1 MIYLILALGV
11 CAASSAAVL
20 IRLCDAPPLII
31 AADRMGIAASLILP
45 FAVVKYRDALRAVPA
60 RDRLALLLSGIFLGF
75 HFAFWISSLSHTSV
89 ASSVLLVSTN
99 PIFVGLAGW
108 LLLREPIGVRLA
120 LGTVVSLLGTAIVT
134 FNDWGQGGH
143 ALSGDLL
150 ALAGAAT
157 VSGYLLI
164 GRRQR
169 QRLGLIP
176 YIAVVYTTAALVLLL
191 LALASGHPFTGY
203 GRETYLLFVL
213 LALGPQLLGHSS
225 FNYALKRVS
234 PAIVALALLAEPI
247 GSSVLAYVIL
257 REVPA
262 PALFAGA
269 AVILSGIVVAAW
281 PRADTNVQSRP
292 PNTPDNHVCGLRPHR

>member
-1 MIYLILALGV
+1 MLNALNP
-11 CAASSAAVL
+11 
-20 IRLCDAPPLII
+20 I
-31 AADRMGIAASLILP
+31 ASLIVGGIIGLTGLGISRSKDDKTTGL
-45 FAVVKYRDALRAVPA
+45 AIAGAGALTAITAIPA
-60 RDRLALLLSGIFLGF
+60 IG
-75 HFAFWISSLSHTSV
+75 
-89 ASSVLLVSTN
+89 
-99 PIFVGLAGW
+99 GLAGW
-108 LLLREPIGVRLA
+108 LLLKEPIGARLA
-120 LGTVVSLLGTAIVT
+120 LGAAVSLLGTAIVT

-203 GRETYLLFVL
+203 GRETYFLFVL

-281 PRADTNVQSRP
+281 PRAEAETQRHIPDTLSTDATCDRADE
-292 PNTPDNHVCGLRPHR
+292 THR